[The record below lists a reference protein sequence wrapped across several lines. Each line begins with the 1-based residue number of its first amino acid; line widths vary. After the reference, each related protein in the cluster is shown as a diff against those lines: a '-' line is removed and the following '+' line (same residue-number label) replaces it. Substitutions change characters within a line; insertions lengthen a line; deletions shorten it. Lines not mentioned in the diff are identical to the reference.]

1 MSLALTVCMVAFVL
15 ICCISLIYLL
25 ALFVEE
31 ALRNGPPKS
40 IVWFCF
46 LVLLVAEGL
55 TRDLPKLNLGLLSL
69 SGLLWLLDRGNKVD
83 IGERDPSEYSNPDDA
98 LGAAGKLDQLGES
111 DKAITIYSDAL
122 SRWPE
127 HKKYIV
133 NCLDEIKKKQ
143 GAHEC

>member
-1 MSLALTVCMVAFVL
+1 MSLALTICLVALVL
-15 ICCISLIYLL
+15 IGCFSQIYLL
-25 ALFVEE
+25 ALVVEE

-40 IVWFCF
+40 IIWFCF

-55 TRDLPKLNLGLLSL
+55 KKDLPKLNLGLFSL
-69 SGLLWLLDRGNKVD
+69 SALLWLLYRGNKVD
-83 IGERDPSEYSNPDDA
+83 IGQREPSEYLNPDDA

-122 SRWPE
+122 GRWPE
-127 HKKYIV
+127 HKAYIV

-143 GAHEC
+143 IGK

>member
-1 MSLALTVCMVAFVL
+1 MSLGLTVCLVVFVL
-15 ICCISLIYLL
+15 IGCL
-25 ALFVEE
+25 ALVYFLALLVEE

-46 LVLLVAEGL
+46 LVIFAVEGL
-55 TRDLPKLNLGLLSL
+55 RNDSPRSTFFLFPALV
-69 SGLLWLLDRGNKVD
+69 WLLYRGTKVD
-83 IGERDPSEYSNPDDA
+83 IGDRAPSEYLNAEDA

-122 SRWPE
+122 GRWPE
-127 HKKYIV
+127 HEAYIV

-143 GAHEC
+143 IGK